1 MSRRQ
6 VPDHPRGDET
16 VTTLLLAD
24 DHAVVRL
31 GLRRL
36 LEGEPGLDVV
46 GEVGDGLELLLAV
59 ERLRPDVLLLDLMM
73 PGLSGLEALRQ
84 VRKRYPKMHVVILS
98 MHATEAYVFEALRNG
113 AAAYVLKGSGGSE
126 VREAVRAVIAGRRYL
141 SPPLSERAIQSY
153 VEKADGVVRDAYDG
167 LSGREREVLQLSAE
181 GHSNS
186 EIAARLFI
194 SRRTVESHRAKLF
207 EKLGLHSQT
216 DLVRYALR
224 RGIIKLDE

>member
-1 MSRRQ
+1 
-6 VPDHPRGDET
+6 
-16 VTTLLLAD
+16 
-24 DHAVVRL
+24 
-31 GLRRL
+31 L

-46 GEVGDGLELLLAV
+46 GEVGDGLELLSAV

-84 VRKRYPKMHVVILS
+84 VRKRYPKIRVVILS
-98 MHATEAYVFEALRNG
+98 MHANEAYVLEALRNG

-126 VREAVRAVIAGRRYL
+126 VREAVWAVIAGRRYL

-153 VEKADGVVRDAYDG
+153 VEKAEGVVRDAYDA